1 MAAEFRRLYTVDD
14 QETAK
19 LADRLIAG
27 VIAAILGYFIGLILA
42 AGAASLFGERYG
54 VHWIVAG
61 LSGAYG
67 FIAPARSRALWSAF
81 WAEILGW
88 LSSRK

>member
-1 MAAEFRRLYTVDD
+1 MYTVDD
-14 QETAK
+14 RETAK
-19 LADRLIAG
+19 LGDRLIAA
-27 VIAAILGYFIGLILA
+27 VIAALLGLLIGSLLA
-42 AGAASLFGERYG
+42 AGAASLFGDRYG

-81 WAEILGW
+81 WEEILGW
-88 LSSRK
+88 LSTRK